1 MLKELLEK
9 FLNQDVR
16 LVKDDG
22 FVINGIIKEVH
33 DDSILFFSDGRNLIL
48 SFDRIKEVV
57 PLRGERHG

>member
-1 MLKELLEK
+1 MKELLEK

-16 LVKDDG
+16 LVKADG